1 MEGILRVLK
10 GFCLE
15 EGEKT
20 KRNESKLN
28 VFQGRTDHIF
38 GWGKMVSWALDKED
52 GADGLKQGFR
62 EREIESVGESWV

>member
-1 MEGILRVLK
+1 MEGDSTGCWGLGRENFFWKVLSFFLEGLLRVLK

-38 GWGKMVSWALDKED
+38 G
-52 GADGLKQGFR
+52 
-62 EREIESVGESWV
+62 